1 MPDDLVRCF
10 VCVEPGEEVRTKL
23 KKWVYHFRR
32 LAPEFRWVRDDAYH
46 VTLKFCGEIPYTQ
59 LYKLESAIEH
69 GLALKTTRPFVLELA
84 GIGAFPGFRQPRVL
98 WAGIGGEDDQIHKIA
113 SVVERAAIAAGLER
127 ERRPFHPHVTLARVP
142 ANVELPVGV
151 MREIN
156 SSSESWGEWEVSSV
170 ILMRS
175 DLRPEGPRYSPI
187 TVFDLKN
194 NQEVR

>member
-1 MPDDLVRCF
+1 
-10 VCVEPGEEVRTKL
+10 
-23 KKWVYHFRR
+23 
-32 LAPEFRWVRDDAYH
+32 
-46 VTLKFCGEIPYTQ
+46 
-59 LYKLESAIEH
+59 
-69 GLALKTTRPFVLELA
+69 
-84 GIGAFPGFRQPRVL
+84 
-98 WAGIGGEDDQIHKIA
+98 
-113 SVVERAAIAAGLER
+113 VERAAIAAGLER